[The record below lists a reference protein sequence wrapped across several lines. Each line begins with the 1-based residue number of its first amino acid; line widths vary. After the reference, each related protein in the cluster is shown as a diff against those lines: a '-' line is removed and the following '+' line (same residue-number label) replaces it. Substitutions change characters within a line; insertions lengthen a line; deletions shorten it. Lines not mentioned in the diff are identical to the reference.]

1 MLYRSSP
8 GLRIEPPLQ
17 GDAPRAVFDI
27 APALDALISVG
38 MDLAQEKTEA
48 ARTGLDQ
55 AEQELASR
63 TGGLAPRAEVLQS
76 LLALR
81 QARAQL
87 EQNRMDRAAA
97 EIDRAITALT
107 RA

>member
-1 MLYRSSP
+1 MPHRSSP
-8 GLRIEPPLQ
+8 DLRIEPPLQ
-17 GDAPRAVFDI
+17 GAQRAAFDI
-27 APALDALISVG
+27 APALDALLSVG
-38 MDLAQEKTEA
+38 MDLAQNKADA
-48 ARTGLDQ
+48 ARIGLDW
-55 AEQELASR
+55 AEQELGSR

-87 EQNRMDRAAA
+87 SQGRIDRAAT
-97 EIDRAITALT
+97 EIDRAIAALT